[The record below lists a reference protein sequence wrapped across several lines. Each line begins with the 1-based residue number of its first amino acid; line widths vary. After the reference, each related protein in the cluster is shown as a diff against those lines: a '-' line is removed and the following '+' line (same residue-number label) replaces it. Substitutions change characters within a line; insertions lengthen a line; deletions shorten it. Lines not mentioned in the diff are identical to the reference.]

1 MRSSRFLLPI
11 LLSVCAWSA
20 SAQEIFNFGR
30 QAVVSPELT
39 EETITFRLVA
49 NYATEVGI
57 QASWA
62 GYGVQPMTKGER
74 GVWSITMPRP
84 ASELYTYN
92 FVVDG
97 ISTLDPSNTFV
108 QRDGTR
114 YMSAVL
120 VDGGYADLYKEA
132 THKGNLEHV
141 WYYSAENDMERRMYV
156 YTPYG
161 YDAKGK
167 KKYPVLYLLHGGG
180 GDEDAWST
188 LGRTCQILDNLIEQG
203 KAVPMLVVMP
213 NGNPNQYAASTLQI
227 PVKQDVRQYA
237 SGFDN
242 YSSLVADILPYVE
255 SHYNVI
261 KNRTGRAVAGLS
273 MGGGQSF
280 YIGLRNIDVFANI
293 GIFSSGLL
301 GGSGAGQAAFDPEA
315 QMPGLISNPAKY
327 NKLDLFYISCGEQDN
342 RIGGTKEFVDQLNAL
357 GYKNVFYETYPD
369 RNQAQWQGL
378 NRSAAA
384 DVCGE
389 LHVVPQESGNR
400 AAYWVSLE
408 LKDRRLSFCS
418 ADTGRVGFGLRRY
431 TDSVM
436 TAARRIKDLTPSNY
450 YVVNI
455 DARQAG
461 LGTATCGPGV
471 SERFRI
477 SGDSVQQFRLAMVP
491 SMLADSV
498 NLWRYCGY
506 YFDTPPEMK
515 KNMPQGHPNHIESVT
530 VKTYGDST
538 QPADQPNTT
547 YSNGFPKTLH
557 DGRLGIAGNYSDGW
571 TGFSG
576 RDSIDFNIVLDEPL
590 TLDRIS
596 AGFCHSPADWVV
608 RPLRVEIQWSQDGK
622 RYTPWQPLEPVRPI
636 VNEGK
641 ESRRLMLRRTFAPR
655 QGLFHPAEA
664 RGVRYVRLRVHC
676 QPTLPLW
683 HPYSGEPAW
692 LMVDEITIQ

>member
-1 MRSSRFLLPI
+1 MRPTRFILPL

-120 VDGGYADLYKEA
+120 VDGDYADLYKEA

-213 NGNPNQYAASTLQI
+213 NGNPNQYAAATLQI

-261 KNRTGRAVAGLS
+261 KNRQGRAVAGLS

-280 YIGLRNIDVFANI
+280 FIGLRNIDVFANI

-357 GYKNVFYETYPD
+357 GYKNVFYETYPGGHEWKVWR
-369 RNQAQWQGL
+369 RNL
-378 NRSAAA
+378 SA
-384 DVCGE
+384 
-389 LHVVPQESGNR
+389 
-400 AAYWVSLE
+400 
-408 LKDRRLSFCS
+408 F
-418 ADTGRVGFGLRRY
+418 
-431 TDSVM
+431 
-436 TAARRIKDLTPSNY
+436 
-450 YVVNI
+450 
-455 DARQAG
+455 
-461 LGTATCGPGV
+461 
-471 SERFRI
+471 
-477 SGDSVQQFRLAMVP
+477 VQKVFQR
-491 SMLADSV
+491 
-498 NLWRYCGY
+498 
-506 YFDTPPEMK
+506 
-515 KNMPQGHPNHIESVT
+515 
-530 VKTYGDST
+530 
-538 QPADQPNTT
+538 
-547 YSNGFPKTLH
+547 
-557 DGRLGIAGNYSDGW
+557 
-571 TGFSG
+571 
-576 RDSIDFNIVLDEPL
+576 
-590 TLDRIS
+590 
-596 AGFCHSPADWVV
+596 
-608 RPLRVEIQWSQDGK
+608 
-622 RYTPWQPLEPVRPI
+622 
-636 VNEGK
+636 
-641 ESRRLMLRRTFAPR
+641 
-655 QGLFHPAEA
+655 
-664 RGVRYVRLRVHC
+664 
-676 QPTLPLW
+676 
-683 HPYSGEPAW
+683 
-692 LMVDEITIQ
+692 

>member
-227 PVKQDVRQYA
+227 PVKLDVRQYA

-357 GYKNVFYETYPD
+357 GYKNVFYETYPGGHEWKVWR
-369 RNQAQWQGL
+369 RNL
-378 NRSAAA
+378 SA
-384 DVCGE
+384 
-389 LHVVPQESGNR
+389 
-400 AAYWVSLE
+400 
-408 LKDRRLSFCS
+408 F
-418 ADTGRVGFGLRRY
+418 
-431 TDSVM
+431 
-436 TAARRIKDLTPSNY
+436 
-450 YVVNI
+450 
-455 DARQAG
+455 
-461 LGTATCGPGV
+461 
-471 SERFRI
+471 
-477 SGDSVQQFRLAMVP
+477 VQKVFQL
-491 SMLADSV
+491 
-498 NLWRYCGY
+498 
-506 YFDTPPEMK
+506 
-515 KNMPQGHPNHIESVT
+515 
-530 VKTYGDST
+530 
-538 QPADQPNTT
+538 
-547 YSNGFPKTLH
+547 
-557 DGRLGIAGNYSDGW
+557 
-571 TGFSG
+571 
-576 RDSIDFNIVLDEPL
+576 
-590 TLDRIS
+590 
-596 AGFCHSPADWVV
+596 
-608 RPLRVEIQWSQDGK
+608 
-622 RYTPWQPLEPVRPI
+622 
-636 VNEGK
+636 
-641 ESRRLMLRRTFAPR
+641 
-655 QGLFHPAEA
+655 
-664 RGVRYVRLRVHC
+664 
-676 QPTLPLW
+676 
-683 HPYSGEPAW
+683 
-692 LMVDEITIQ
+692 

>member
-1 MRSSRFLLPI
+1 MRPTRFILPL

-57 QASWA
+57 QASWV

-357 GYKNVFYETYPD
+357 GYKNVFYETYPGGHEWKVWR
-369 RNQAQWQGL
+369 RNL
-378 NRSAAA
+378 SA
-384 DVCGE
+384 
-389 LHVVPQESGNR
+389 
-400 AAYWVSLE
+400 
-408 LKDRRLSFCS
+408 F
-418 ADTGRVGFGLRRY
+418 
-431 TDSVM
+431 
-436 TAARRIKDLTPSNY
+436 
-450 YVVNI
+450 
-455 DARQAG
+455 
-461 LGTATCGPGV
+461 
-471 SERFRI
+471 
-477 SGDSVQQFRLAMVP
+477 VQKVFQL
-491 SMLADSV
+491 
-498 NLWRYCGY
+498 
-506 YFDTPPEMK
+506 
-515 KNMPQGHPNHIESVT
+515 
-530 VKTYGDST
+530 
-538 QPADQPNTT
+538 
-547 YSNGFPKTLH
+547 
-557 DGRLGIAGNYSDGW
+557 
-571 TGFSG
+571 
-576 RDSIDFNIVLDEPL
+576 
-590 TLDRIS
+590 
-596 AGFCHSPADWVV
+596 
-608 RPLRVEIQWSQDGK
+608 
-622 RYTPWQPLEPVRPI
+622 
-636 VNEGK
+636 
-641 ESRRLMLRRTFAPR
+641 
-655 QGLFHPAEA
+655 
-664 RGVRYVRLRVHC
+664 
-676 QPTLPLW
+676 
-683 HPYSGEPAW
+683 
-692 LMVDEITIQ
+692 

>member
-261 KNRTGRAVAGLS
+261 KNRQGRAVAGLS

-280 YIGLRNIDVFANI
+280 FIGLRNIDVFANI

-357 GYKNVFYETYPD
+357 GYKNVFYETYPGGHEWKVWR
-369 RNQAQWQGL
+369 RNL
-378 NRSAAA
+378 SAF
-384 DVCGE
+384 VQK
-389 LHVVPQESGNR
+389 V
-400 AAYWVSLE
+400 
-408 LKDRRLSFCS
+408 
-418 ADTGRVGFGLRRY
+418 
-431 TDSVM
+431 
-436 TAARRIKDLTPSNY
+436 
-450 YVVNI
+450 
-455 DARQAG
+455 
-461 LGTATCGPGV
+461 
-471 SERFRI
+471 FR
-477 SGDSVQQFRLAMVP
+477 
-491 SMLADSV
+491 
-498 NLWRYCGY
+498 
-506 YFDTPPEMK
+506 
-515 KNMPQGHPNHIESVT
+515 
-530 VKTYGDST
+530 
-538 QPADQPNTT
+538 
-547 YSNGFPKTLH
+547 
-557 DGRLGIAGNYSDGW
+557 
-571 TGFSG
+571 
-576 RDSIDFNIVLDEPL
+576 
-590 TLDRIS
+590 
-596 AGFCHSPADWVV
+596 
-608 RPLRVEIQWSQDGK
+608 
-622 RYTPWQPLEPVRPI
+622 
-636 VNEGK
+636 
-641 ESRRLMLRRTFAPR
+641 
-655 QGLFHPAEA
+655 
-664 RGVRYVRLRVHC
+664 
-676 QPTLPLW
+676 
-683 HPYSGEPAW
+683 
-692 LMVDEITIQ
+692 

>member
-20 SAQEIFNFGR
+20 SAQEIFDFGR

-357 GYKNVFYETYPD
+357 GYKNVFYETYPGGHEWKVWR
-369 RNQAQWQGL
+369 RNL
-378 NRSAAA
+378 SAF
-384 DVCGE
+384 VQK
-389 LHVVPQESGNR
+389 V
-400 AAYWVSLE
+400 
-408 LKDRRLSFCS
+408 
-418 ADTGRVGFGLRRY
+418 
-431 TDSVM
+431 
-436 TAARRIKDLTPSNY
+436 
-450 YVVNI
+450 
-455 DARQAG
+455 
-461 LGTATCGPGV
+461 
-471 SERFRI
+471 FR
-477 SGDSVQQFRLAMVP
+477 
-491 SMLADSV
+491 
-498 NLWRYCGY
+498 
-506 YFDTPPEMK
+506 
-515 KNMPQGHPNHIESVT
+515 
-530 VKTYGDST
+530 
-538 QPADQPNTT
+538 
-547 YSNGFPKTLH
+547 
-557 DGRLGIAGNYSDGW
+557 
-571 TGFSG
+571 
-576 RDSIDFNIVLDEPL
+576 
-590 TLDRIS
+590 
-596 AGFCHSPADWVV
+596 
-608 RPLRVEIQWSQDGK
+608 
-622 RYTPWQPLEPVRPI
+622 
-636 VNEGK
+636 
-641 ESRRLMLRRTFAPR
+641 
-655 QGLFHPAEA
+655 
-664 RGVRYVRLRVHC
+664 
-676 QPTLPLW
+676 
-683 HPYSGEPAW
+683 
-692 LMVDEITIQ
+692 

>member
-357 GYKNVFYETYPD
+357 GYKNVFYETYPGGHEWKVWR
-369 RNQAQWQGL
+369 RNL
-378 NRSAAA
+378 SA
-384 DVCGE
+384 
-389 LHVVPQESGNR
+389 
-400 AAYWVSLE
+400 
-408 LKDRRLSFCS
+408 F
-418 ADTGRVGFGLRRY
+418 
-431 TDSVM
+431 
-436 TAARRIKDLTPSNY
+436 
-450 YVVNI
+450 
-455 DARQAG
+455 
-461 LGTATCGPGV
+461 
-471 SERFRI
+471 
-477 SGDSVQQFRLAMVP
+477 VQKVFQL
-491 SMLADSV
+491 
-498 NLWRYCGY
+498 
-506 YFDTPPEMK
+506 
-515 KNMPQGHPNHIESVT
+515 
-530 VKTYGDST
+530 
-538 QPADQPNTT
+538 
-547 YSNGFPKTLH
+547 
-557 DGRLGIAGNYSDGW
+557 
-571 TGFSG
+571 
-576 RDSIDFNIVLDEPL
+576 
-590 TLDRIS
+590 
-596 AGFCHSPADWVV
+596 
-608 RPLRVEIQWSQDGK
+608 
-622 RYTPWQPLEPVRPI
+622 
-636 VNEGK
+636 
-641 ESRRLMLRRTFAPR
+641 
-655 QGLFHPAEA
+655 
-664 RGVRYVRLRVHC
+664 
-676 QPTLPLW
+676 
-683 HPYSGEPAW
+683 
-692 LMVDEITIQ
+692 

>member
-261 KNRTGRAVAGLS
+261 NNRTGRAVAGLS

-357 GYKNVFYETYPD
+357 GYKNVFYETYPGGHEWKVWR
-369 RNQAQWQGL
+369 RNL
-378 NRSAAA
+378 SA
-384 DVCGE
+384 
-389 LHVVPQESGNR
+389 
-400 AAYWVSLE
+400 
-408 LKDRRLSFCS
+408 F
-418 ADTGRVGFGLRRY
+418 
-431 TDSVM
+431 
-436 TAARRIKDLTPSNY
+436 
-450 YVVNI
+450 
-455 DARQAG
+455 
-461 LGTATCGPGV
+461 
-471 SERFRI
+471 
-477 SGDSVQQFRLAMVP
+477 VQKVFQR
-491 SMLADSV
+491 
-498 NLWRYCGY
+498 
-506 YFDTPPEMK
+506 
-515 KNMPQGHPNHIESVT
+515 
-530 VKTYGDST
+530 
-538 QPADQPNTT
+538 
-547 YSNGFPKTLH
+547 
-557 DGRLGIAGNYSDGW
+557 
-571 TGFSG
+571 
-576 RDSIDFNIVLDEPL
+576 
-590 TLDRIS
+590 
-596 AGFCHSPADWVV
+596 
-608 RPLRVEIQWSQDGK
+608 
-622 RYTPWQPLEPVRPI
+622 
-636 VNEGK
+636 
-641 ESRRLMLRRTFAPR
+641 
-655 QGLFHPAEA
+655 
-664 RGVRYVRLRVHC
+664 
-676 QPTLPLW
+676 
-683 HPYSGEPAW
+683 
-692 LMVDEITIQ
+692 

>member
-1 MRSSRFLLPI
+1 MKPSRFILPI

-39 EETITFRLVA
+39 YETITFRLVA

-74 GVWSITMPRP
+74 GVWFITMPRP

-213 NGNPNQYAASTLQI
+213 NGNPNQYAAATLQI

-261 KNRTGRAVAGLS
+261 KNRQGRAVAGLS

-280 YIGLRNIDVFANI
+280 FIGLRNIDVFANI

-357 GYKNVFYETYPD
+357 GYKNVFYETYPGGHEWKVWR
-369 RNQAQWQGL
+369 RNL
-378 NRSAAA
+378 SAF
-384 DVCGE
+384 VQK
-389 LHVVPQESGNR
+389 V
-400 AAYWVSLE
+400 
-408 LKDRRLSFCS
+408 
-418 ADTGRVGFGLRRY
+418 
-431 TDSVM
+431 
-436 TAARRIKDLTPSNY
+436 
-450 YVVNI
+450 
-455 DARQAG
+455 
-461 LGTATCGPGV
+461 
-471 SERFRI
+471 FR
-477 SGDSVQQFRLAMVP
+477 
-491 SMLADSV
+491 
-498 NLWRYCGY
+498 
-506 YFDTPPEMK
+506 
-515 KNMPQGHPNHIESVT
+515 
-530 VKTYGDST
+530 
-538 QPADQPNTT
+538 
-547 YSNGFPKTLH
+547 
-557 DGRLGIAGNYSDGW
+557 
-571 TGFSG
+571 
-576 RDSIDFNIVLDEPL
+576 
-590 TLDRIS
+590 
-596 AGFCHSPADWVV
+596 
-608 RPLRVEIQWSQDGK
+608 
-622 RYTPWQPLEPVRPI
+622 
-636 VNEGK
+636 
-641 ESRRLMLRRTFAPR
+641 
-655 QGLFHPAEA
+655 
-664 RGVRYVRLRVHC
+664 
-676 QPTLPLW
+676 
-683 HPYSGEPAW
+683 
-692 LMVDEITIQ
+692 

>member
-227 PVKQDVRQYA
+227 PVRQYA

-357 GYKNVFYETYPD
+357 GYKNVFYETYPGGHEWKVWR
-369 RNQAQWQGL
+369 RNL
-378 NRSAAA
+378 SAF
-384 DVCGE
+384 VQK
-389 LHVVPQESGNR
+389 V
-400 AAYWVSLE
+400 
-408 LKDRRLSFCS
+408 
-418 ADTGRVGFGLRRY
+418 
-431 TDSVM
+431 
-436 TAARRIKDLTPSNY
+436 
-450 YVVNI
+450 
-455 DARQAG
+455 
-461 LGTATCGPGV
+461 
-471 SERFRI
+471 FR
-477 SGDSVQQFRLAMVP
+477 
-491 SMLADSV
+491 
-498 NLWRYCGY
+498 
-506 YFDTPPEMK
+506 
-515 KNMPQGHPNHIESVT
+515 
-530 VKTYGDST
+530 
-538 QPADQPNTT
+538 
-547 YSNGFPKTLH
+547 
-557 DGRLGIAGNYSDGW
+557 
-571 TGFSG
+571 
-576 RDSIDFNIVLDEPL
+576 
-590 TLDRIS
+590 
-596 AGFCHSPADWVV
+596 
-608 RPLRVEIQWSQDGK
+608 
-622 RYTPWQPLEPVRPI
+622 
-636 VNEGK
+636 
-641 ESRRLMLRRTFAPR
+641 
-655 QGLFHPAEA
+655 
-664 RGVRYVRLRVHC
+664 
-676 QPTLPLW
+676 
-683 HPYSGEPAW
+683 
-692 LMVDEITIQ
+692 

>member
-357 GYKNVFYETYPD
+357 GYKNVFYETYPGGHEWKVWR
-369 RNQAQWQGL
+369 RNL
-378 NRSAAA
+378 SA
-384 DVCGE
+384 
-389 LHVVPQESGNR
+389 
-400 AAYWVSLE
+400 
-408 LKDRRLSFCS
+408 F
-418 ADTGRVGFGLRRY
+418 
-431 TDSVM
+431 
-436 TAARRIKDLTPSNY
+436 
-450 YVVNI
+450 
-455 DARQAG
+455 
-461 LGTATCGPGV
+461 
-471 SERFRI
+471 
-477 SGDSVQQFRLAMVP
+477 VQKVFQR
-491 SMLADSV
+491 
-498 NLWRYCGY
+498 
-506 YFDTPPEMK
+506 
-515 KNMPQGHPNHIESVT
+515 
-530 VKTYGDST
+530 
-538 QPADQPNTT
+538 
-547 YSNGFPKTLH
+547 
-557 DGRLGIAGNYSDGW
+557 
-571 TGFSG
+571 
-576 RDSIDFNIVLDEPL
+576 
-590 TLDRIS
+590 
-596 AGFCHSPADWVV
+596 
-608 RPLRVEIQWSQDGK
+608 
-622 RYTPWQPLEPVRPI
+622 
-636 VNEGK
+636 
-641 ESRRLMLRRTFAPR
+641 
-655 QGLFHPAEA
+655 
-664 RGVRYVRLRVHC
+664 
-676 QPTLPLW
+676 
-683 HPYSGEPAW
+683 
-692 LMVDEITIQ
+692 

>member
-227 PVKQDVRQYA
+227 PVKQDVRQYT

-357 GYKNVFYETYPD
+357 GYKNVFYETYPGGHEWKVWR
-369 RNQAQWQGL
+369 RNL
-378 NRSAAA
+378 SA
-384 DVCGE
+384 
-389 LHVVPQESGNR
+389 
-400 AAYWVSLE
+400 
-408 LKDRRLSFCS
+408 F
-418 ADTGRVGFGLRRY
+418 
-431 TDSVM
+431 
-436 TAARRIKDLTPSNY
+436 
-450 YVVNI
+450 
-455 DARQAG
+455 
-461 LGTATCGPGV
+461 
-471 SERFRI
+471 
-477 SGDSVQQFRLAMVP
+477 VQKVFQL
-491 SMLADSV
+491 
-498 NLWRYCGY
+498 
-506 YFDTPPEMK
+506 
-515 KNMPQGHPNHIESVT
+515 
-530 VKTYGDST
+530 
-538 QPADQPNTT
+538 
-547 YSNGFPKTLH
+547 
-557 DGRLGIAGNYSDGW
+557 
-571 TGFSG
+571 
-576 RDSIDFNIVLDEPL
+576 
-590 TLDRIS
+590 
-596 AGFCHSPADWVV
+596 
-608 RPLRVEIQWSQDGK
+608 
-622 RYTPWQPLEPVRPI
+622 
-636 VNEGK
+636 
-641 ESRRLMLRRTFAPR
+641 
-655 QGLFHPAEA
+655 
-664 RGVRYVRLRVHC
+664 
-676 QPTLPLW
+676 
-683 HPYSGEPAW
+683 
-692 LMVDEITIQ
+692 